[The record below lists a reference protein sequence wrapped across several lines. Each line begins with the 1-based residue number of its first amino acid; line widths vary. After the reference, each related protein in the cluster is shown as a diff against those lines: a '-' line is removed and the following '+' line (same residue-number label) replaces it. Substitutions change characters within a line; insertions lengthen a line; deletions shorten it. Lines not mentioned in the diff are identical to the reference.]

1 MQSLFNYIISTKS
14 RYNNKVN
21 IGNKELIINT
31 EVTERDYIF
40 VNRIGTVVNTP
51 ASLDTIIKKN
61 DEVIVHHNVFR
72 RWIDQQ
78 GIEKNSSSCMCQSY
92 TICS

>member
-1 MQSLFNYIISTKS
+1 MRSLFNYIISTKN

-21 IGNKELIINT
+21 IGDKELIINT

-61 DEVIVHHNVFR
+61 DEVILHIKEIIIGNVYLIFVL
-72 RWIDQQ
+72 
-78 GIEKNSSSCMCQSY
+78 
-92 TICS
+92 

>member
-1 MQSLFNYIISTKS
+1 MQSLFNYIISTKN

-21 IGNKELIINT
+21 IGDKELIINT
-31 EVTERDYIF
+31 EVTERDYVF

-51 ASLDTIIKKN
+51 AALESVIKKD

-78 GIEKNSSSCMCQSY
+78 GIEKNSSKKNVKFR
-92 TICS
+92 T